1 MMQADVALE
10 GQRPSAASFAQCSF
24 READASCGRRLPTA
38 AIAKV
43 SAS

>member
-24 READASCGRRLPTA
+24 REAYAAYGRRMLTA